1 MANLKNDDRLRN
13 FSRFVYAHPIYKEAL
28 ETVKTAIS
36 QTITT
41 EGPMSAVLT
50 GLTGTGKST
59 LITTLMRSYSGKN
72 EYFKSENALIRPVRA
87 YHCVVPADA
96 SIKSLATE
104 MLKHLDA
111 GDTSGS
117 ANERTLRVS
126 MLLKTCE
133 TKVIFLDEF
142 QHLLT
147 KAARNSKDSVTDWV
161 KTLTEETGVPVIISG
176 MPGCEEIIDQH
187 EQLAGRYPY
196 RAKLANIRFAKDNY
210 LYFSKVIEA
219 LTKACIEHAEINSMP
234 ALSQPPLLSAIY
246 IATGGNMRS
255 IRQLYTSAL
264 DRALRNGKDDVILED
279 FIQAVQGMRLNYR
292 LTDENP
298 FTLSTADQ
306 EKILIKVS

>member
-1 MANLKNDDRLRN
+1 MTNLSNDDRLKN
-13 FSRFVYAHPIYKEAL
+13 FSRFVYVHPIYKEAL

-50 GLTGTGKST
+50 GLTGTGKT
-59 LITTLMRSYSGKN
+59 TIIRTLMRSYTVNATSIIR
-72 EYFKSENALIRPVRA
+72 EDALIKQVPA

-111 GDTSGS
+111 GDTNGS
-117 ANERTLRVS
+117 ANILTQRVS
-126 MLLKTCE
+126 RLLKTCE

-147 KAARNSKDSVTDWV
+147 KAAKNSKDSVTDWV
-161 KTLTEETGVPVIISG
+161 KTLTEETGVPVILSG
-176 MPGCEEIIDQH
+176 MPGCEEIINQH
-187 EQLAGRYPY
+187 PQLSGRYPY
-196 RAKLANIRFAKDNY
+196 RAKLTNIHFAKDNY

-219 LTKACIEHAEINSMP
+219 LTKACIEHAKINSMP
-234 ALSQPPLLSAIY
+234 ALSQPPILTAFY

-264 DRALRNGKDDVILED
+264 DRALKNEKDDVMLED
-279 FIQAVQGMRLNYR
+279 FIQAVQGMRLNNR

-298 FTLSTADQ
+298 FTLSDAEQ
-306 EKILIKVS
+306 EKILIKAS